1 MSSRKTVVRAREG
14 DRDAMERLYRE
25 YYNDVYRYC
34 VYRCGDL
41 HVGEDLAQETFLRL
55 LKYGDGLEQ
64 LKKPKAY
71 IIKVACNVCSSAAAS
86 APPPLEP
93 LPEGLAA
100 QSTYGSDS
108 RERVRHA
115 VSQLGDDQRQV
126 IIMFYFND
134 LRIADIARILDLP
147 QSTVKSRLRRAREQ
161 LKLLLIKEGFH

>member
-55 LKYGDGLEQ
+55 LRYSDGLEQ

-71 IIKVACNVCSSAAAS
+71 IIKVACNVAA
-86 APPPLEP
+86 APPP
-93 LPEGLAA
+93 
-100 QSTYGSDS
+100 
-108 RERVRHA
+108 RH
-115 VSQLGDDQRQV
+115 R
-126 IIMFYFND
+126 
-134 LRIADIARILDLP
+134 
-147 QSTVKSRLRRAREQ
+147 SRLSRCTRAWLPPLHTVLTAASVCAMPSHSLAMNSGRS
-161 LKLLLIKEGFH
+161 